1 MHNENCGFK
10 AHHKEQSEKS
20 TNSIELLQNKPCIT
34 VNDVHTN
41 QGVEYNNPLG
51 YWANSLKK
59 TFE

>member
-20 TNSIELLQNKPCIT
+20 TNSIELLQNKPCMT

-41 QGVEYNNPLG
+41 HRELNTTIILVIKP
-51 YWANSLKK
+51 
-59 TFE
+59 TV